1 MEEIASLLQEAKR
14 APTSSGRSLGQQLA
28 DSLRPLTGS
37 GRVPKPVGDGG
48 GVNASKT
55 KACSGSGAGEGS
67 DGGGGS
73 KALPG
78 GAWEGEADLVR
89 KLLKTIETLQ
99 YRLAAAEAGGRGEGE
114 REATLQEQIEEL
126 KRENG
131 KLRLESINMYNVKE
145 ENESLHR

>member
-1 MEEIASLLQEAKR
+1 
-14 APTSSGRSLGQQLA
+14 
-28 DSLRPLTGS
+28 
-37 GRVPKPVGDGG
+37 
-48 GVNASKT
+48 VNASKT
-55 KACSGSGAGEGS
+55 KACSGSDAGEGS

-73 KALPG
+73 KALLG
-78 GAWEGEADLVR
+78 GAWEGEAALVR